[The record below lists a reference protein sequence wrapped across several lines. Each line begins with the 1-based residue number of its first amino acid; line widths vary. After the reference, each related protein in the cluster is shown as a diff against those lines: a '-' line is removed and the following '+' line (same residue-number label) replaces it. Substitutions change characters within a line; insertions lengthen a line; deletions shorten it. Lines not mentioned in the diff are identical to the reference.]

1 MRERAHTSVPA
12 AVAQLS
18 VKGVTKSYGTRLVL
32 DHVSFT
38 VRPGEKAAVIGE
50 NGSGKSTLL
59 RLLAAVETP
68 DAGEL
73 TVDFPGG
80 TGHLAQTL
88 DLAPDRTVRD
98 AVDLALADLRDMER
112 RLRTAEERLGD
123 ASEDELA
130 AYGELLIAYQ
140 ERGGY
145 QADARVDAAM
155 HGLGLAGIT
164 RDRVLGSLSG
174 GEQSRLALA
183 CVLAAAPEL
192 LLLDEPTNHLDAAAV
207 RWLENHLRAH
217 RGTVVAVTHDRGFL
231 ERVATT
237 ILEVDRDARTVHR
250 YGDGWAGYRAA
261 KAAARRRAEQEHA
274 DWLEEVA
281 RTEELLDAAGKR
293 LATTGRDPRQGFGK
307 HRRPHEAKLGGQ
319 VRAVRERLAQL
330 RRNPVAA
337 PPQPLRFTAALPT
350 ADGGHPVD
358 RPLAELDAVAVG
370 ERLRLEGTLAVTPG
384 QRLLVTG
391 ENGAGKTTLLRVL
404 AGDLEPDAGA
414 VRRPARIG
422 YLPQELPARSTRLP
436 LLAAFAAGRPGPPD
450 EYAEQLLTLGLFREE
465 DLHVPV
471 AVLSAGQQRR
481 LQIARLV
488 TRPADLL
495 VLDEPTNH
503 VALDLVEDLESA
515 LAAYPGA
522 VVAVSHDRGFRERSS
537 NSRRPPEGRARRRL
551 VRAIA
556 RRRSRPRWGC
566 PRSSEVE
573 SGGGATWA
581 VRQRSWGPLWGS
593 ACQASPGR
601 REFDDRPRPKRAGP
615 AWWAVPRWTAPGRC
629 PVGRRAGRALA
640 AAAAPSAGP
649 SPRCPDGPS

>member
-18 VKGVTKSYGTRLVL
+18 VKAVTKSYGTRLVL
-32 DHVSFT
+32 DQVSFT

-59 RLLAAVETP
+59 RLLAAAEVP

-73 TVDFPGG
+73 TVGFPGG

-88 DLAPDRTVRD
+88 DLDPDRTVQD
-98 AVDLALADLRDMER
+98 AVDLALAELRAMEH
-112 RLRTAEERLGD
+112 RLRTAEEGLGE
-123 ASEDELA
+123 ASEEELA
-130 AYGELLIAYQ
+130 AYGELLHAYE

-145 QADARVDAAM
+145 EADARVEAAM
-155 HGLGLAGIT
+155 HGLGLAAIT
-164 RDRVLGSLSG
+164 RDRLLGSLSG

-207 RWLENHLRAH
+207 RWLEERLRAH

-231 ERVATT
+231 ERIATT
-237 ILEVDRDARTVHR
+237 ILEVDRDAHTVHR

-261 KAAARRRAEQEHA
+261 KAAARRRAEQEHT
-274 DWLEEVA
+274 DWLQEVA

-307 HRRPHEAKLGGQ
+307 HRRSHEAKLGGQ

-337 PPQPLRFTAALPT
+337 PPQPLRFTAPLPT
-350 ADGGHPVD
+350 ARGEQPGD
-358 RPLAELDAVAVG
+358 RPLAELDGVRVG
-370 ERLRLEGTLAVTPG
+370 ERLRLDGPLAVTPG

-404 AGDLEPDAGA
+404 AGDLEPDAGT

-436 LLAAFAAGRPGPPD
+436 LLAAFAAGRPGLPE
-450 EYAEQLLTLGLFREE
+450 EYAEQLLALGLFREE
-465 DLHVPV
+465 DLYVPV
-471 AVLSAGQQRR
+471 PALSAGQQRR
-481 LQIARLV
+481 LQIAHLV

-503 VALDLVEDLESA
+503 VALDLVEDLETA
-515 LAAYPGA
+515 LTAYPGA
-522 VVAVSHDRGFRERSS
+522 VVAVSHDRGFRERF
-537 NSRRPPEGRARRRL
+537 PGERL
-551 VRAIA
+551 ELRD
-556 RRRSRPRWGC
+556 
-566 PRSSEVE
+566 
-573 SGGGATWA
+573 
-581 VRQRSWGPLWGS
+581 
-593 ACQASPGR
+593 GR
-601 REFDDRPRPKRAGP
+601 RESDTLSPC
-615 AWWAVPRWTAPGRC
+615 AP
-629 PVGRRAGRALA
+629 
-640 AAAAPSAGP
+640 
-649 SPRCPDGPS
+649 